1 MKNRLKIKRIV
12 GVAILSALAVVLQL
26 IANYMPSG
34 SPVNLNLA
42 LLVITIAGVVYG
54 PFSGAIV
61 GTIVG
66 FVIIFAPS
74 TSAFIGHNAF
84 MTVVLCLLKTGLA
97 GMCAGF
103 LFKLIKRWSVPE
115 GIVSASLIVPIV
127 NTGLF
132 LIGAMIFFLPVYGD
146 EIGTLIKLTLT
157 INFLIEF
164 IMCAVLSPTLIYLV
178 KILDK
183 RFNLGISEKE

>member
-12 GVAILSALAVVLQL
+12 GVGILSALAVVLQL

-54 PFSGAIV
+54 PFSGALV
-61 GTIVG
+61 GAIVG

-97 GMCAGF
+97 GLCAGF
-103 LFKLIKRWSVPE
+103 LFKLIKRWSIPG

>member
-103 LFKLIKRWSVPE
+103 LFKLIKRWSVPG

-132 LIGAMIFFLPVYGD
+132 LIGAMIFFLPVDGD
-146 EIGTLIKLTLT
+146 EIGTLIT
-157 INFLIEF
+157 
-164 IMCAVLSPTLIYLV
+164 
-178 KILDK
+178 
-183 RFNLGISEKE
+183 

>member
-103 LFKLIKRWSVPE
+103 LFKLIKRWSVPG